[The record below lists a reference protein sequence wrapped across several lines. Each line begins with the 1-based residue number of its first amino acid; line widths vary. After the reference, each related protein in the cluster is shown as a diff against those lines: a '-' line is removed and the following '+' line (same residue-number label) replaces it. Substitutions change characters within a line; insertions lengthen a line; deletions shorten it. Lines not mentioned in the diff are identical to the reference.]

1 MENKAKSKKRFLI
14 IAICAV
20 IAIAVALLFMP
31 MFRQIYY
38 KIQVKGY
45 YKDNKETFQLFV
57 DEFKK
62 LYSNGIKSIS
72 YTDKYGF
79 LLNLDDKQ
87 DKIGTDS
94 PICRTVADG
103 LKKLKDK
110 YQQNSDLRVFTY
122 VSACFDDNGNML
134 LYLSV
139 KGSKPFR
146 KSNDSDEYR
155 TCWYLIYID
164 DDYKGSGSP
173 FAIDS
178 FISESGV
185 REKPFEDNWHIWW
198 QDERTC

>member
-1 MENKAKSKKRFLI
+1 MENKAKRKKHILI

-20 IAIAVALLFMP
+20 IVIVAALLFMP
-31 MFRQIYY
+31 LFRQIYY

-62 LYSNGIKSIS
+62 LYSNGVKSIS
-72 YTDKYGF
+72 YKDEYGF
-79 LLNLDDKQ
+79 ILKSEDKQ
-87 DKIGTDS
+87 DKIESDS
-94 PICRTVADG
+94 EKCRTVADG

-155 TCWYLIYID
+155 TCWYLIYTD
-164 DDYKGSGSP
+164 DDYRGSGSP
-173 FAIDS
+173 FAIVFS
-178 FISESGV
+178 ISESGV
-185 REKPFEDNWHIWW
+185 TDKPFEDNWHIWRK
-198 QDERTC
+198 DERTC